1 VARASVDFAST
12 RVFLAL
18 VVAVLAA
25 DAVDIKLLGL
35 ELALNT
41 VAVALWR
48 SLYTTANRDR
58 R

>member
-1 VARASVDFAST
+1 
-12 RVFLAL
+12 
-18 VVAVLAA
+18 VLAA